1 MAVFEVLGTG
11 PGHPAAEQI
20 HRSVVEKLPNVSLRT
35 VYQVLREL
43 SELGELVMLDLGT
56 GAVRYDHNLTQ
67 HHHLVCD
74 ECGAVVDIPAHLTE
88 VQYAGVADL
97 GVSVS
102 TAELVMRGT
111 CSPCHA
117 AGSTTAESTKPSS
130 QPTMQQLGD
139 PHA

>member
-1 MAVFEVLGTG
+1 MAVFEALGTG
-11 PGHPAAEQI
+11 PDHSTAEQV
-20 HRSVVEKLPNVSLRT
+20 HRCVVEKLPNVSLRT
-35 VYQVLREL
+35 VYQILREL
-43 SELGELVMLDLGT
+43 SELSELVMLDLGT
-56 GAVRYDHNLTQ
+56 GAIRYDHNLTQ

-102 TAELVMRGT
+102 SADLVMRGT
-111 CSPCHA
+111 CSLCNA
-117 AGSTTAESTKPSS
+117 AGSTTTDSTNPSS